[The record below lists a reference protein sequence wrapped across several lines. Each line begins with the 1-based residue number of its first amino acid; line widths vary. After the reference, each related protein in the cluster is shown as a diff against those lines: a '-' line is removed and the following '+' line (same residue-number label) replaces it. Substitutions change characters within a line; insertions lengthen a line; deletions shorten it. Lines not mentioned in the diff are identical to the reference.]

1 MYKII
6 SSSSKGNCVIYFGCV
21 MVDCGVPF
29 KDVKR
34 HLNDIRLILLTH
46 EHGDHLNSSTMLKI
60 SKEYPLIRF
69 GVPSHLVQIVLDIGI
84 DARKIDNISLFYSSE
99 VYNYGLFK
107 IAPIKLYHDVPN
119 FGYRI
124 FKDGLKVIH
133 CTDTAHL
140 DGIEAKGY
148 DLYAIEGNYC
158 ENKVKQIIKDKKE
171 KGETAYQVGSIN
183 SHLSIQ
189 QAQEFYIK
197 NKKESSQIVYL
208 HQSDN
213 SL

>member
-21 MVDCGVPF
+21 MVDCGVPI
-29 KDVKR
+29 KDVKEY
-34 HLNDIRLILLTH
+34 LKDIRLILLTH
-46 EHGDHLNSSTMLKI
+46 KHHDHLNGATLLRI
-60 SKEYPLIRF
+60 SKNYPLIRF
-69 GVPSHLVQIVLDIGI
+69 GVPSHLVQIVLDIGV
-84 DARKIDNISLFYSSE
+84 DARKIDNISLFYSAE
-99 VYNYGLFK
+99 VYNYGLFQ

-124 FKDGLKVIH
+124 FKDELRVIH

-140 DGIEAKGY
+140 EGIEAKGY

-158 ENKVKQIIKDKKE
+158 ENKVKQIIKENKN
-171 KGETAYQVGSIN
+171 AYQIGSVN

-197 NKKESSQIVYL
+197 NKKDSSKIVYL
-208 HQSDN
+208 HQSEN

>member
-1 MYKII
+1 MHKII
-6 SSSSKGNCVIYFGCV
+6 SSSSKGNCIIYFGCV

-29 KDVKR
+29 KDIKK

-46 EHGDHLNSSTMLKI
+46 EHSDHLNSYTLLKI

-69 GVPSHLVQIVLDIGI
+69 GVPSHLTQMVLDIGI
-84 DARKIDNISLFYSSE
+84 DERKIERIKLLDSGEMY
-99 VYNYGLFK
+99 VYPFFE

-140 DGIEAKGY
+140 EGIEAKGY
-148 DLYAIEGNYC
+148 ELYAIEGNYC
-158 ENKVKQIIKDKKE
+158 ENKVKQIIKEKQE
-171 KGETAYQVGSIN
+171 KGGVAYQIGSIN

-197 NKKESSQIVYL
+197 NKAEHSEVVFL
-208 HQSDN
+208 HQSEK